1 MSGHRVIPVIDF
13 AGVRAGD
20 QAALKDVAHSIYAA
34 CTDYGFF
41 YLANHGV
48 PQGCID
54 AAISAAAKFFARPAD
69 EKRLVN
75 AVNHRGYI
83 GVGDA
88 KMQGATRSDFKKL
101 FVVGLELPADD
112 PTVLAGEK
120 LRGPNRWPSDP
131 AFRAAVYKYFE
142 AIGDCGRDLLRAV
155 AVSLDQE
162 PRFFEAKYKKPLQ
175 RLNVIHYPPHP
186 ADAAADQFGGAQHT
200 DYGCITLLWQD
211 ENGGL
216 EVKDRTTDTW
226 IAAAPIPNTL
236 VINVGD
242 LLERWS
248 NKRFMSMPHRVVNR
262 SGRERYSMA
271 TFFDPDFSAL
281 ADPREFGV
289 ENDAA
294 LFEPITAG
302 AHILNR
308 VQGSFAYRPP
318 EPANS
323 R

>member
-1 MSGHRVIPVIDF
+1 MSRERAIPIVDF
-13 AGVRAGD
+13 FGVRSGD
-20 QAALKDVAHSIYAA
+20 EASLKRVAMEIYAA

-41 YLANHGV
+41 YLANHGI
-48 PQGCID
+48 PQQQID
-54 AAISAAAKFFARPAD
+54 AAVRAAANFFALPVD
-69 EKRLVN
+69 EKRCTN

-83 GVGDA
+83 GLGDA
-88 KMQGATRSDFKKL
+88 KMQGATRADLKES

-120 LRGPNRWPSDP
+120 LRGPNRWPADR
-131 AFRAAVYKYFE
+131 AFRDAVYRYFAAV
-142 AIGDCGRDLLRAV
+142 GDCGRDLLRAV
-155 AVSLDQE
+155 AVSLSQE
-162 PRFFEAKYKKPLQ
+162 PGFFDSKYKKPLQ
-175 RLNVIHYPPHP
+175 RLNIIHYPPHP
-186 ADAAADQFGGAQHT
+186 GDAAIDQFGGAAHT

-216 EVKDRTTDTW
+216 QVQDRTSEMW
-226 IAAAPIPNTL
+226 IAATPIPGTL

-281 ADPREFGV
+281 ADPREFGIGSK
-289 ENDAA
+289 EA

-302 AHILNR
+302 AHILGR
-308 VQGSFAYRPP
+308 VQSSFAYRPP
-318 EPANS
+318 EPVQ
-323 R
+323 

>member
-1 MSGHRVIPVIDF
+1 MSRERAIPVIDF
-13 AGVRAGD
+13 AGVRSGD
-20 QAALKDVAHSIYAA
+20 QAALKRVAGAIYSAF
-34 CTDYGFF
+34 TDFGFF
-41 YLANHGV
+41 YLANHGI
-48 PQGCID
+48 PQERIE
-54 AAISAAAKFFARPAD
+54 AAVRAAANFFALPA
-69 EKRLVN
+69 EQKRRVN

-83 GVGDA
+83 GMGDA
-88 KMQGATRSDFKKL
+88 KMEGATLADYKEN
-101 FVVGLELPADD
+101 FVVGLELAADD

-131 AFRAAVYKYFE
+131 AFRSAVYSYFE
-142 AIGDCGRDLLRAV
+142 AVGDCGRDLLRAI
-155 AVSLDQE
+155 ALSLHQE
-162 PRFFEAKYKKPLQ
+162 PGFFEAKYTKPLQ
-175 RLNVIHYPPHP
+175 RLNIIHYPPHP
-186 ADAAADQFGGAQHT
+186 PNAAVDQFGVAAHT

-216 EVKDRTTDTW
+216 EVKDRTSGAW
-226 IAAAPIPNTL
+226 IAATPIPGTL

-289 ENDAA
+289 EGDAA

-302 AHILNR
+302 AHILGR
-308 VQGSFAYRPP
+308 VQSSFAYRPP
-318 EPANS
+318 EPAN
-323 R
+323 